1 MVTKLNSSR
10 TDTLRRFWP
19 LLLIVGGVLIVFG
32 GFIYDGMFAGIPYQ
46 DPTPEMSAS
55 YAHHAGIASV
65 MRWYGVAVFLFGA
78 VAGVVRRVTRK
89 PSVASLLAV
98 TLLAWV
104 VLSGPATASITP
116 DSKPK
121 DWPANPAKHRVV
133 ITREAADAK
142 QTAMIAA
149 AEAAQPSKETLRQAA
164 EARDRNDP
172 LGLAQPKEAK
182 APVGDKVW
190 WYKEQLGIRIP
201 CAITADAVTYYSDLV
216 GKYGKQVLKRYTE
229 PSSRLDYHAGVKFH
243 KDLKLGD
250 KTFNDVHVVTLK
262 LTFDQNFVAT
272 TTEGMHFQ
280 KERIVVLDAKGKVL
294 HISGDGPTEVPILAI

>member
-1 MVTKLNSSR
+1 MNRK
-10 TDTLRRFWP
+10 TL
-19 LLLIVGGVLIVFG
+19 V
-32 GFIYDGMFAGIPYQ
+32 D
-46 DPTPEMSAS
+46 
-55 YAHHAGIASV
+55 
-65 MRWYGVAVFLFGA
+65 
-78 VAGVVRRVTRK
+78 VV
-89 PSVASLLAV
+89 SLLAV
-98 TLLAWV
+98 TLLASV
-104 VLSGPATASITP
+104 AFSGPATASPPAPGFEPRDCLARLVYYVGIESP
-116 DSKPK
+116 PAPGFEPR
-121 DWPANPAKHRVV
+121 DWPANPAKHQVV
-133 ITREAADAK
+133 IRREATDAK

-201 CAITADAVTYYSDLV
+201 CAITADAVAYYSDLV

-243 KDLKLGD
+243 KEFKLGD

-262 LTFDQNFVAT
+262 LTFDQNFAAT

-280 KERIVVLDAKGKVL
+280 KERVVILDDKGKVL
-294 HISGDGPTEVPILAI
+294 HISGDGPTEVPILAM